1 MIAAIWLILLPLWIL
16 LGVAL
21 IFGILFVLSRI
32 KGGRYLRPLFTTM
45 AKVPFLR
52 GLLEK
57 ASDAAMERSNPEL
70 ASAMKKLKR
79 YGGATTDPLK
89 AQQAMSRLSAKERRA
104 VLDMQEEQGL
114 VPEGVSRERRSDD
127 HAVGRHLGLRRRAVF
142 IWR

>member
-1 MIAAIWLILLPLWIL
+1 MVAAIWLILLPLWIL

-52 GLLEK
+52 RLLEK

-70 ASAMKKLKR
+70 ASALKKLKR
-79 YGGATTDPLK
+79 HGGATTDPLK

-114 VPEGVSRERRSDD
+114 VPEGLSREQRRRLERAKRRS
-127 HAVGRHLGLRRRAVF
+127 R
-142 IWR
+142 

>member
-1 MIAAIWLILLPLWIL
+1 MIAVPWLILLPLWIL

-21 IFGILFVLSRI
+21 IFGILFVLSRV
-32 KGGRYLRPLFTTM
+32 KGGRYLKPLFSAM

-57 ASDAAMERSNPEL
+57 ASEAAMERSNPEL

-89 AQQAMSRLSAKERRA
+89 AQQAMSRLSPKERRA
-104 VLDMQEEQGL
+104 VLDMQEQQGI
-114 VPEGVSRERRSDD
+114 VPGGLSREQRRRLERTKRRS
-127 HAVGRHLGLRRRAVF
+127 R
-142 IWR
+142 

>member
-1 MIAAIWLILLPLWIL
+1 VIAVPWLILLPLWIL

-21 IFGILFVLSRI
+21 IFGILFVLSRV
-32 KGGRYLRPLFTTM
+32 KGGRYLKPLFSAM

-57 ASDAAMERSNPEL
+57 ASEAAMERSNPEL

-89 AQQAMSRLSAKERRA
+89 AQQAMSRLSPKERRA
-104 VLDMQEEQGL
+104 VLDMQEQQGI
-114 VPEGVSRERRSDD
+114 VPEGLSREQRRRLERTKRRS
-127 HAVGRHLGLRRRAVF
+127 R
-142 IWR
+142 

>member
-1 MIAAIWLILLPLWIL
+1 MLLAVPWLILLPIWIL

-57 ASDAAMERSNPEL
+57 ASEAAMERSNPEL
-70 ASAMKKLKR
+70 ASALKKMKR

-104 VLDMQEEQGL
+104 LLEIQDQQGM
-114 VPEGVSRERRSDD
+114 VPENLSREQRRRLERAKRRS
-127 HAVGRHLGLRRRAVF
+127 R
-142 IWR
+142 